1 MALLNYLRKEIDA
14 KIVYYGPGLC
24 GKTTNIQFIH
34 QNLQPD
40 QRGNM
45 LSLAT
50 DQDVTLFF
58 DFLPIDLEDVVG
70 FKIRFHLFT
79 VPGQVYYGATR
90 RAVLMGADGVIFV
103 ADSQIERLEDNL
115 FSIKELEENL
125 RQYGKKLETTPLV
138 IQYNKR
144 DLPNI
149 LPVEELN
156 KKINHLAV
164 PHFESVAIDGKGVFE
179 SLTMISRMVL
189 KVVKDGAEAHG
200 SAALAYTP
208 SEAKVADASR
218 VEKGISRPESR
229 RVNQEVPAPRPISGP
244 GKDTPGLEPPRP
256 SQNAGPARKL
266 RLEKSD
272 PQIETPRPA
281 RIQFSA
287 AAKPEGETS
296 NTGHKSLISRLSGK
310 KKPEPPA
317 EADEEHKKEILTSKQ
332 KTRILSFGEPR
343 VTSPNNL
350 EIPLT
355 LEVDGLGKKRSF
367 VIAIKLEELEPKVH

>member
-40 QRGNM
+40 QRGNI

-58 DFLPIDLEDVVG
+58 DFLPIELEDVLG

-103 ADSQIERLEDNL
+103 ADSQSERMEDNL
-115 FSIKELEENL
+115 LSIRELEDNL
-125 RQYGKKLETTPLV
+125 RQYGKKLGTTPFI

-144 DLPNI
+144 DLLNI
-149 LPVEELN
+149 LPAEELN
-156 KKINHLAV
+156 KKINPLAV
-164 PHFESVAIDGKGVFE
+164 PYFESVAIEGKGVFE
-179 SLTMISRMVL
+179 SLTMICRMVL
-189 KVVKDGAEAHG
+189 EVIKDGAEARESG
-200 SAALAYTP
+200 TIAFTP
-208 SEAKVADASR
+208 SEVKVTDALR
-218 VEKGISRPESR
+218 VERNISRPESP
-229 RVNQEVPAPRPISGP
+229 RVNPEVPAPRPISSP
-244 GKDTPGLEPPRP
+244 GKEPPRPEPLRP
-256 SQNAGPARKL
+256 SQNAAPARKL
-266 RLEKSD
+266 QLEKAI

-281 RIQFSA
+281 RILSSA
-287 AAKPEGETS
+287 SAKTEGETS
-296 NTGHKSLISRLSGK
+296 NTMGRSVISHPMSKKTLEPTGEEDEERKEQILISM
-310 KKPEPPA
+310 
-317 EADEEHKKEILTSKQ
+317 Q
-332 KTRILSFGEPR
+332 KTRTLSFGEPR
-343 VTSPNNL
+343 VSSPKNL

-355 LEVDGLGKKRSF
+355 LEVNGLGKKRSF
-367 VIAIKLEELEPKVH
+367 VLAIKLEELEPKVD

>member
-40 QRGNM
+40 QRGNI

-58 DFLPIDLEDVVG
+58 DFLPIELEDVLG

-103 ADSQIERLEDNL
+103 ADSQSERMEDNL
-115 FSIKELEENL
+115 LSIRELEDNL
-125 RQYGKKLETTPLV
+125 RQYGKKLGTTPFI

-144 DLPNI
+144 DLLNI
-149 LPVEELN
+149 LPAEELN
-156 KKINHLAV
+156 KKINPLAV
-164 PHFESVAIDGKGVFE
+164 PYFESVAIEGKGVFE
-179 SLTMISRMVL
+179 SLTMICRMVL
-189 KVVKDGAEAHG
+189 EVIKDGAEARESG
-200 SAALAYTP
+200 TIAFTP
-208 SEAKVADASR
+208 SEVKVTDALR
-218 VEKGISRPESR
+218 VERNISRPESP
-229 RVNQEVPAPRPISGP
+229 RVNPEVPAPRPISSP
-244 GKDTPGLEPPRP
+244 GKEPPRPEPLRP
-256 SQNAGPARKL
+256 SQNAAPARKL
-266 RLEKSD
+266 QLEKAI

-281 RIQFSA
+281 RILSSA
-287 AAKPEGETS
+287 SAKTEGETS
-296 NTGHKSLISRLSGK
+296 NTGGRSIISPTLSKKKLEPTGEEDEERKEQILISM
-310 KKPEPPA
+310 
-317 EADEEHKKEILTSKQ
+317 Q
-332 KTRILSFGEPR
+332 KTRTLSFGEPR
-343 VTSPNNL
+343 VSSPKNL

-355 LEVDGLGKKRSF
+355 LEVNGLGKKRSF
-367 VIAIKLEELEPKVH
+367 VLAIKLEELEPKVD